1 MLLEKIL
8 HCFLLLWSFIL
19 TVTAF
24 HPAANLYSFYSGPQ
38 PQSNSEKPTAR
49 HKNHCA
55 YVVEKTVSFTVQDGA
70 APFMK
75 AMKCA
80 WGQKCPTTKYR
91 MYYKPMYKVAYK
103 TVTELEWKCC
113 PGYTGVG
120 CTEGYG
126 MKARPLFNG
135 PMPAQKGPMP
145 PFKGQMPMQK
155 GPMPPFIGPMHMQ
168 KGPSSPFK
176 GPMPMQKG
184 PMPPFKGPMPM
195 QKGPMPSF
203 KGPMPIQKGPMPS
216 FKGPM
221 PMQKGPMPSFKGPMP
236 MQKGPMPSFKGPMP
250 MQKGPVHSF
259 KRPMSA
265 QKGPMPSYKRPN
277 ASQKGHIPSYKGQYP
292 HPNVN
297 GNPWIQPQAPTNGI
311 IGYPVPNTGPS
322 SQDPPIESYPEHQ
335 EPEVDYPE
343 PVIEP
348 QDLGHDI
355 IPEENEPVTDYQDPQ
370 PDHQTSTTVESET
383 EPIRNAQVPSG
394 GSETNQ
400 EHDDNNIE
408 DERLDRIEED
418 VQRLSLGLETLR
430 GTVTGLEDSLRASL
444 REDANRMLTALISA
458 APSPISAPSLSRDS
472 TVGFGDLPG
481 GAPDIEGS
489 DVVGHFPNLVDL
501 TEKVTELRAEL
512 VAKSSELEK
521 LRGAVVS
528 QNTTLQ
534 RLSGGSVNLNQ
545 TEIQKAL
552 ETMVESKMSEARVT
566 ILDGFEKR
574 VESAEERCE
583 SRMAEVRLQCKEE
596 SLDGQDQIEQ
606 VLDIRAERLR
616 AELQKLQAQ
625 LQDLEPEEGCCIAI
639 SGLTERVIYMEQSV
653 EGLNE
658 SQTHLR
664 AEIGG
669 HKDHIDGMLEGRL
682 AYVESKLNIAFN
694 QEETNINKSEP
705 DNLEVQLEGKIKA
718 LETRLLAA
726 VEELGNVTAPTL
738 LEGQAVPS
746 LETEVELLRRRVE
759 DDLDH
764 LQKQL
769 KSMEVLCTSACVPQ
783 PVLTGYAAPLATDED
798 KHEDNLKEMNE
809 KLDLQVQKLN
819 NLNATLYNLLV
830 QLAKKQEEVDLQ
842 GEVTLL
848 KVTVNSVNR
857 SICGLQ
863 DSLGSVIKEVGHTNL
878 TWQEREERLAQQVK
892 GVVQL
897 VGRQASMLGT
907 GERKLTRLK
916 GELHDLRRK
925 VAGELQGCRST
936 ALGVQKE
943 VTEVGGR
950 VARVEGQCGGLAHLS
965 DDLERIRGEL
975 EKQSDGYLSHVNST
989 LVNHS
994 HQLSELRDS
1003 IQNCTGTSGPSKI
1016 VATTQQ
1022 TAEQHTTEPTHP
1034 RGDQFAVPTQHKG
1047 D

>member
-8 HCFLLLWSFIL
+8 SCFLLIWSSIL

-24 HPAANLYSFYSGPQ
+24 HTAANLYSLYSEPQ
-38 PQSNSEKPTAR
+38 PQYNSEKPTAR

-135 PMPAQKGPMP
+135 PIPGQKGPMP

-155 GPMPPFIGPMHMQ
+155 GPMPPFKGPMHMQ
-168 KGPSSPFK
+168 KGPS
-176 GPMPMQKG
+176 
-184 PMPPFKGPMPM
+184 PPFKGPMPM
-195 QKGPMPSF
+195 QKGPMSPF
-203 KGPMPIQKGPMPS
+203 KGPMPL
-216 FKGPM
+216 
-221 PMQKGPMPSFKGPMP
+221 QKGPMPSFKGPMP

-250 MQKGPVHSF
+250 MQKGPVPSF
-259 KRPMSA
+259 KRPN
-265 QKGPMPSYKRPN
+265 PSR
-277 ASQKGHIPSYKGQYP
+277 KGHIRSYKGQYP
-292 HPNVN
+292 HPSVN
-297 GNPWIQPQAPTNGI
+297 GNPWIQPQAPTNGMN
-311 IGYPVPNTGPS
+311 GYPGPNTGPS

-343 PVIEP
+343 PVPEP
-348 QDLGHDI
+348 QDLGHEL
-355 IPEENEPVTDYQDPQ
+355 IPEENEPITDYQDPQ
-370 PDHQTSTTVESET
+370 PDHQTSTPVESET
-383 EPIRNAQVPSG
+383 EPIRKAQVPSG

-400 EHDDNNIE
+400 DHNANNIE

-458 APSPISAPSLSRDS
+458 APSPIAAPSLSRDS

-501 TEKVTELRAEL
+501 TEKFTELRAEL
-512 VAKSSELEK
+512 VAKASELEE

-528 QNTTLQ
+528 QNNTLQ
-534 RLSGGSVNLNQ
+534 RLSDGSVNLNQ

-596 SLDGQDQIEQ
+596 CLDGQDQTEQ
-606 VLDIRAERLR
+606 VLDIRAEQLKT
-616 AELQKLQAQ
+616 ELQKLQAQ
-625 LQDLEPEEGCCIAI
+625 LQDLEPEEGCCTAI
-639 SGLTERVIYMEQSV
+639 SGLTERVIHMEQSV

-664 AEIGG
+664 AELGG

-694 QEETNINKSEP
+694 QEETNINKREP
-705 DNLEVQLEGKIKA
+705 DNFEVQLEGKIKA
-718 LETRLLAA
+718 LETRLLVA

-746 LETEVELLRRRVE
+746 LETEVESLRRRVE

-783 PVLTGYAAPLATDED
+783 PVLTGYVAPLTGED
-798 KHEDNLKEMNE
+798 KHEDNLKEMNG

-965 DDLERIRGEL
+965 NDLERIRGEL
-975 EKQSDGYLSHVNST
+975 EKQSDGYLSHINST

-994 HQLSELRDS
+994 HQLSELRDN
-1003 IQNCTGTSGPSKI
+1003 IQNCTGPSGPTKI

-1022 TAEQHTTEPTHP
+1022 TAEHTTEPTHP
-1034 RGDQFAVPTQHKG
+1034 RGDQFAVPTQHNG